1 MKKFLVWAALS
12 ASALSI
18 APVLQAAPSGTF
30 RQAHEV
36 GSGTASDLDPI
47 SRGRV
52 FQITEKVMS
61 RLVRPGVDGKP
72 APDLAVSWSSNTNAT
87 EWIFKLR
94 TGVRFHNGKPFSATD
109 AAYSLRRV
117 QDPKLDSPARA
128 AISMISKI
136 DVVDASTLK
145 LTLAAPFADLPLI
158 LTDYRLMVIPD
169 GSGETIKSTG
179 IGTGPFKVEKF
190 DAQGT
195 SVLVANTEY
204 FDGAPGVAR
213 MEIIGIPD
221 AQARFQ
227 ALLGKQIDMMQGLTA
242 QQKTLL
248 ERMGGF
254 ALQEIPTGNWRGIVL
269 RTDMKPFDDVRV
281 RRAVRL
287 AVDRRAMLNLAAG
300 GAGTVGC
307 DTPVGPRDMY
317 RSTKTCAQDVPRA
330 KALLAEAG
338 FANGLDMELN
348 VATIEAVWPAM
359 AEAFQQQVAAAGIR
373 VKITQV
379 PTDGYWNNVWM
390 KRPATMTRWND
401 RPADGVLNEVYRSG
415 ARWNESGFKDETFD
429 AMLNA
434 ARSEL
439 AFDRR
444 RAKYVEAQEY
454 LWENG
459 GTIVGFHVNL
469 LVGAATRVKNL
480 DAVENFSIRWHK
492 ITVD

>member
-1 MKKFLVWAALS
+1 MKNFAMSALLS
-12 ASALSI
+12 ATLIVPSL
-18 APVLQAAPSGTF
+18 LQAQPTGTF

-36 GSGTASDLDPI
+36 GSGTASDMDPI

-52 FQITEKVMS
+52 FQVTEKIMS
-61 RLVRPGVDGKP
+61 RLVRPGQDGKP
-72 APDLAVSWSSNTNAT
+72 TPDLALSWSSNNNAT

-94 TGVRFHNGKPFSATD
+94 TGVRFHNGKPFTAAD

-136 DVVDASTLK
+136 EAVDASTLK
-145 LTLAAPFADLPLI
+145 LTLSAPFADLPLI
-158 LTDYRLMVIPD
+158 LTDYRLMVVPE
-169 GSGETIKSTG
+169 GSSDTIKTTG

-195 SVLVANTEY
+195 TVLVANNDYYE
-204 FDGAPGVAR
+204 GAPGVAR

-227 ALLGKQIDMMQGLTA
+227 ALMGKQIDMMQGLTS
-242 QQKTLL
+242 QQRTLL
-248 ERMGGF
+248 SRMAGF
-254 ALQEIPTGNWRGIVL
+254 SVQEIPTGNWRGIVL

-281 RRAVRL
+281 RRAIRL
-287 AVDRRAMLNLAAG
+287 AVDRKAMLNLAAG

-307 DTPVGPRDMY
+307 DTPVGPRDQY
-317 RSTKTCAQDVPRA
+317 RSARTCEPNVARA
-330 KALLAEAG
+330 KSLLAEAG
-338 FANGLDMELN
+338 YPNGLDMELN

-359 AEAFQQQVAAAGIR
+359 AEAFQQQVAAAGVR
-373 VKITQV
+373 VKIVQV
-379 PTDGYWNNVWM
+379 PTDGYWNQVWM

-401 RPADGVLNEVYRSG
+401 RPADGILNEVYRTG
-415 ARWNESGFKDETFD
+415 QRWNESGLSD
-429 AMLNA
+429 AKLDATLDA

-439 AFDRR
+439 NFERR
-444 RAKYVEAQEY
+444 RAKYIEAQDL

-459 GTIVGFHVNL
+459 GTVVGFHVNL
-469 LVGAATRVKNL
+469 LVGVNPRVKNL
-480 DAVENFSIRWHK
+480 DAVENFSIRWNR
-492 ITVD
+492 IRVD

>member
-1 MKKFLVWAALS
+1 MNRFSGVLAALLLGV
-12 ASALSI
+12 AVVAV
-18 APVLQAAPSGTF
+18 AQPKGTF

-36 GSGTASDLDPI
+36 GFGSASDMDPI

-52 FQITEKVMS
+52 FHVTEKVMS
-61 RLVRPGVDGKP
+61 RLVRPGLDGKP
-72 APDLAVSWSSNTNAT
+72 APDLAVSWSVNANAT
-87 EWIFKLR
+87 EWTFKLR
-94 TGVRFHNGKPFSATD
+94 EGVRFHNGKPFTAAD
-109 AAYSLRRV
+109 AAYSLKRV
-117 QDPKLDSPARA
+117 QDPKLDSPARS
-128 AISMISKI
+128 AISMVSRI
-136 DVVDASTLK
+136 DAVDATTLK
-145 LTLAAPFADLPLI
+145 LTLSAPFADLPLI
-158 LTDYRLMVIPD
+158 LTDYRLMIIPEGAGD
-169 GSGETIKSTG
+169 TIKSTG

-195 SVLVANTEY
+195 SVLVANTDY
-204 FDGAPGVAR
+204 YDGAPGVAR

-248 ERMGGF
+248 DRMGGF

-269 RTDMKPFDDVRV
+269 HTGMKPFDDVRV

-287 AVDRRAMLNLAAG
+287 AVDRKAMLGLAAG

-307 DTPVGPRDMY
+307 DTPVGPRDQY
-317 RSTKTCAQDVPRA
+317 RSTRTCAQDIAAA
-330 KALLAEAG
+330 KALLAQAG
-338 FANGLDMELN
+338 YPNGLDMDLN
-348 VATIEAVWPAM
+348 VATLEAVWPAM

-373 VKITQV
+373 VKIVTV
-379 PTDGYWNNVWM
+379 PTDGYWSNVWM

-401 RPADGVLNEVYRSG
+401 RPADSVLNEVYRSG
-415 ARWNESGFKDETFD
+415 MKWNESGFKDAKFD
-429 AMLNA
+429 TMLDG

-439 AFDRR
+439 SFERR
-444 RAKYVEAQEY
+444 RARYVEAQDY
-454 LWENG
+454 LWEQG
-459 GTIVGFHVNL
+459 GTIVGFHVTL
-469 LVGAATRVKNL
+469 LVGAASRVKNL

>member
-1 MKKFLVWAALS
+1 MNKFSGVLAALLLGV
-12 ASALSI
+12 AVTAV
-18 APVLQAAPSGTF
+18 AQPKGTF

-36 GSGTASDLDPI
+36 GFGTASDMDPI

-52 FQITEKVMS
+52 FHVTEKVMS
-61 RLVRPGVDGKP
+61 RLVRPGLDGKP
-72 APDLAVSWSSNTNAT
+72 APDLAVSWSANANAT
-87 EWIFKLR
+87 EWTFKLR
-94 TGVRFHNGKPFSATD
+94 EGVRFHNGKPFTAAD
-109 AAYSLRRV
+109 AAYSLKRV

-128 AISMISKI
+128 AIGMVSRI
-136 DVVDASTLK
+136 DAVDPTTLK
-145 LTLAAPFADLPLI
+145 LTLSAPFADLPLI
-158 LTDYRLMVIPD
+158 LTDYRLMVIPE
-169 GSGETIKSTG
+169 GSGDTIKSTG

-195 SVLVANTEY
+195 SVLVANTDY
-204 FDGAPGVAR
+204 YDGAPGVAR

-227 ALLGKQIDMMQGLTA
+227 ALLGKQIDMMPGLTA

-248 ERMGGF
+248 DRMGGF
-254 ALQEIPTGNWRGIVL
+254 TLQEIPTGNWRGIVL
-269 RTDMKPFDDVRV
+269 HTGMKPFDDVRV

-287 AVDRRAMLNLAAG
+287 AVDRKAMLGLAAG

-307 DTPVGPRDMY
+307 DTPVGPRDQY
-317 RSTKTCAQDVPRA
+317 RSTRTCAQDIAAA
-330 KALLAEAG
+330 KALLAQAG
-338 FANGLDMELN
+338 YPNGLDMEIN
-348 VATIEAVWPAM
+348 VATLEAVWPAM

-373 VKITQV
+373 VKIVTV
-379 PTDGYWNNVWM
+379 PTDGYWSNVWM
-390 KRPATMTRWND
+390 KRPVTMTRWND
-401 RPADGVLNEVYRSG
+401 RPADSALNEVYRSG
-415 ARWNESGFKDETFD
+415 MKWNESGFKDAKFD
-429 AMLNA
+429 AMLDG

-439 AFDRR
+439 NFERR
-444 RAKYVEAQEY
+444 RARYVEAQDY

-469 LVGAATRVKNL
+469 LVGAASRVKNL

>member
-1 MKKFLVWAALS
+1 MNRFSGVLAALLLGV
-12 ASALSI
+12 AVTAV
-18 APVLQAAPSGTF
+18 AQPKGTF

-36 GSGTASDLDPI
+36 GFGSASDMDPI

-52 FQITEKVMS
+52 FHVTEKVMS
-61 RLVRPGVDGKP
+61 RLVRPGLDGKP
-72 APDLAVSWSSNTNAT
+72 SPDLAVSWSANANAT
-87 EWIFKLR
+87 EWTFKLR
-94 TGVRFHNGKPFSATD
+94 EGVRFHNGKPFTAAD
-109 AAYSLRRV
+109 AAYSLKRV

-128 AISMISKI
+128 AIGMVSRI
-136 DVVDASTLK
+136 DAVDPTTLK
-145 LTLAAPFADLPLI
+145 LTLSAPFADLPLI
-158 LTDYRLMVIPD
+158 LTDYRLMVIPEGAGD
-169 GSGETIKSTG
+169 TIKSTG

-195 SVLVANTEY
+195 SVLVANTDY
-204 FDGAPGVAR
+204 YDGAPGVAR

-227 ALLGKQIDMMQGLTA
+227 ALLGKQIDMMPGLTA

-248 ERMGGF
+248 DRMGGF
-254 ALQEIPTGNWRGIVL
+254 TLQEIPTGNWRGIVL
-269 RTDMKPFDDVRV
+269 HTGMKPFDDVRV

-287 AVDRRAMLNLAAG
+287 AVDRKAMLGLAAG

-307 DTPVGPRDMY
+307 DTPVGPRDQY
-317 RSTKTCAQDVPRA
+317 RSTRTCAQDIAAA
-330 KALLAEAG
+330 KALLAQAG
-338 FANGLDMELN
+338 YPNGLDMEIN
-348 VATIEAVWPAM
+348 VATLEAVWPAM

-373 VKITQV
+373 VKIVTV
-379 PTDGYWNNVWM
+379 PTDGYWSNVWM
-390 KRPATMTRWND
+390 KRPVTMTRWND
-401 RPADGVLNEVYRSG
+401 RPADSALNEVYRSG
-415 ARWNESGFKDETFD
+415 MKWNESGFKDAKFD
-429 AMLNA
+429 AMLDG

-439 AFDRR
+439 NFERR
-444 RAKYVEAQEY
+444 RARYVEAQDY

-469 LVGAATRVKNL
+469 LVGAASRVKNL

>member
-1 MKKFLVWAALS
+1 MKKFLAWAAL
-12 ASALSI
+12 AAVLSVPM
-18 APVLQAAPSGTF
+18 AQAAPSGTF

-52 FQITEKVMS
+52 FHVTEKVMS
-61 RLVRPGVDGKP
+61 RLVRPGLDGKP
-72 APDLAVSWSSNTNAT
+72 APDLALSWSANANAT
-87 EWIFKLR
+87 EWTFKLR
-94 TGVRFHNGKPFSATD
+94 EGVRFHNGKPFTAAD
-109 AAYSLRRV
+109 AVYSLKRV

-128 AISMISKI
+128 AISMVSRIEA
-136 DVVDASTLK
+136 VDATTLK
-145 LTLAAPFADLPLI
+145 LTLAAPFADMPLI
-158 LTDYRLMVIPD
+158 LTDYRLMMIPD
-169 GSGETIKSTG
+169 GSGDTIKSTG

-195 SVLVANTEY
+195 TVLVANTDY

-248 ERMGGF
+248 ERMGGY

-287 AVDRRAMLNLAAG
+287 AVDRKAMLALAAG

-307 DTPVGPRDMY
+307 DTPVGPRDQY
-317 RSTKTCAQDVPRA
+317 RSTRTCVQDTAAA

-338 FANGLDMELN
+338 YPNGLDMELN
-348 VATIEAVWPAM
+348 VATLEAVWPAM

-373 VKITQV
+373 ARIVTV
-379 PTDGYWNNVWM
+379 PTDGYWSKVWM

-401 RPADGVLNEVYRSG
+401 RPADSVLNEVYRSG
-415 ARWNESGFKDETFD
+415 MKWNESGFKDAKFD
-429 AMLNA
+429 ALLDG

-439 AFDRR
+439 NFERR
-444 RAKYVEAQEY
+444 RARYVEAQDH
-454 LWENG
+454 LWDQG

-469 LVGAATRVKNL
+469 LVGATSRVKNL

>member
-1 MKKFLVWAALS
+1 MNKFSGALAALL
-12 ASALSI
+12 AGVAI
-18 APVLQAAPSGTF
+18 AAVAQPKGTF

-36 GSGTASDLDPI
+36 GFGTASDMDPI

-52 FQITEKVMS
+52 FHVTEKVMS
-61 RLVRPGVDGKP
+61 RLVRPGLDGKP
-72 APDLAVSWSSNTNAT
+72 APDLAVSWSANANAT
-87 EWIFKLR
+87 EWTFKLR
-94 TGVRFHNGKPFSATD
+94 EGVRFHNGKPFTAAD
-109 AAYSLRRV
+109 AAYSLKRV

-128 AISMISKI
+128 AIGMVSRI
-136 DVVDASTLK
+136 DAVDPTTLK
-145 LTLAAPFADLPLI
+145 LTLSAPFADLPLI
-158 LTDYRLMVIPD
+158 LADYRLMVIPE
-169 GSGETIKSTG
+169 GSGDTIKSTG

-195 SVLVANTEY
+195 SVLVANTDY
-204 FDGAPGVAR
+204 YDGAPGVAR

-227 ALLGKQIDMMQGLTA
+227 ALLGKQIDMMPGLTA

-254 ALQEIPTGNWRGIVL
+254 TLQEIPTGNWRGIVL
-269 RTDMKPFDDVRV
+269 HTGMKPFDDVRV

-287 AVDRRAMLNLAAG
+287 AVDRKAMLGLAAG

-307 DTPVGPRDMY
+307 DTPVGPRDQY
-317 RSTKTCAQDVPRA
+317 RSTRTCGQDIAAA
-330 KALLAEAG
+330 KALLAQAG
-338 FANGLDMELN
+338 YPNGLDMELN
-348 VATIEAVWPAM
+348 VATLEAVWPAM

-373 VKITQV
+373 VKIVTV
-379 PTDGYWNNVWM
+379 PTDGYWSNVWM

-401 RPADGVLNEVYRSG
+401 RPADSALNEVYRSG
-415 ARWNESGFKDETFD
+415 MKWNESGFKDAKFD
-429 AMLNA
+429 TMLDG

-439 AFDRR
+439 SFERR
-444 RAKYVEAQEY
+444 RARYVEAQDY

-459 GTIVGFHVNL
+459 GTVVGFHVNL
-469 LVGAATRVKNL
+469 LVGAASRVKNL

>member
-1 MKKFLVWAALS
+1 MVL
-12 ASALSI
+12 
-18 APVLQAAPSGTF
+18 APTLYAAPSGTF

-61 RLVRPGVDGKP
+61 RLVRPGLDGKP
-72 APDLAVSWSSNTNAT
+72 SPDLALSWSANANAT

-94 TGVRFHNGKPFSATD
+94 TGVHFHNGKPFTATD

-128 AISMISKI
+128 AISMISKV
-136 DVVDASTLK
+136 DVVDAATLK
-145 LTLAAPFADLPLI
+145 LTLAAPFADLPLV
-158 LTDYRLMVIPD
+158 LTDYRLMIIPD
-169 GSGETIKSTG
+169 GSGDTIKSTG

-195 SVLVANTEY
+195 SVLVANTKY
-204 FDGAPGVAR
+204 FGGAPGVAR
-213 MEIIGIPD
+213 MEVIGIPD

-227 ALLGKQIDMMQGLTA
+227 ALMGKQIDMMQGLTT

-248 ERMGGF
+248 DRLGGYT
-254 ALQEIPTGNWRGIVL
+254 LQEIPTGNWRGIVL

-287 AVDRRAMLNLAAG
+287 AVDRRALLQLAAG

-317 RSTKTCAQDVPRA
+317 RSTKTCAQDITRA

-338 FANGLDMELN
+338 FPNGLDMELN
-348 VATIEAVWPAM
+348 VATLEAVWPAM

-379 PTDGYWNNVWM
+379 PTDGYWNKVWM

-415 ARWNESGFKDETFD
+415 MRWNESGFKDAKFD
-429 AMLNA
+429 ATLDA

-439 AFDRR
+439 DFERR
-444 RAKYVEAQEY
+444 RAKYIEAQDQ

-459 GTIVGFHVNL
+459 GTVVGFHVNL
-469 LVGAATRVKNL
+469 LVGATSRVKNL

>member
-1 MKKFLVWAALS
+1 MNRFSGVLAALLLGV
-12 ASALSI
+12 AVVAV
-18 APVLQAAPSGTF
+18 AQPKGTF

-36 GSGTASDLDPI
+36 GFGSASDMDPI

-52 FQITEKVMS
+52 FHVTEKVMS
-61 RLVRPGVDGKP
+61 RLVRPGLDGKP
-72 APDLAVSWSSNTNAT
+72 APDLAVSWSVNANAT
-87 EWIFKLR
+87 EWTFKLR
-94 TGVRFHNGKPFSATD
+94 EGVRFHNGKPFTAAD
-109 AAYSLRRV
+109 AAYSLKRV
-117 QDPKLDSPARA
+117 QDPKLDSPARS
-128 AISMISKI
+128 AISMVSRI
-136 DVVDASTLK
+136 DAVDATTLK
-145 LTLAAPFADLPLI
+145 LTLSAPFADLPLI
-158 LTDYRLMVIPD
+158 LTDYRLMIIPEGAGD
-169 GSGETIKSTG
+169 TIKSTG

-195 SVLVANTEY
+195 SVLVANTDY
-204 FDGAPGVAR
+204 YDGAPGVAR

-248 ERMGGF
+248 DRMGGF

-269 RTDMKPFDDVRV
+269 HTGMKPFDDVRV

-287 AVDRRAMLNLAAG
+287 AVDRKAMLGLAAG

-307 DTPVGPRDMY
+307 DTPVGPRDQY
-317 RSTKTCAQDVPRA
+317 RSTRTCAQDIAAA
-330 KALLAEAG
+330 KALLAQAG
-338 FANGLDMELN
+338 YPNGLDMDLN
-348 VATIEAVWPAM
+348 VATLEAVWPAM

-373 VKITQV
+373 VKIVTV
-379 PTDGYWNNVWM
+379 PTDGYWSNVWM

-401 RPADGVLNEVYRSG
+401 RPADSVLNEVYRSG
-415 ARWNESGFKDETFD
+415 MKWNESGFKDAKFD
-429 AMLNA
+429 TMLDG

-439 AFDRR
+439 NFERR
-444 RAKYVEAQEY
+444 RARYVEAQDY
-454 LWENG
+454 LWEQG

-469 LVGAATRVKNL
+469 LVGAASRVKNL
-480 DAVENFSIRWHK
+480 EAVENFSIRWHK